1 MGVCGFVPCSYS
13 SSFLLL
19 LLPWVFVGLFL
30 RFVFD
35 LGLVGLEN
43 EEQRK
48 KRKNNLAKE
57 QERNSSSMSILN
69 TPQLCQ
75 HIVL

>member
-1 MGVCGFVPCSYS
+1 MGLFHVLIVLL
-13 SSFLLL
+13 SFLLL

-35 LGLVGLEN
+35 LGLVGMEN

-48 KRKNNLAKE
+48 KRKNNLVKE
-57 QERNSSSMSILN
+57 QERNSSSMWILN